1 MDASHEEL
9 LELLNKLIAQ
19 SYNVEREFKDYK
31 ALYESVI
38 EIVPQAIWVINQD
51 LSIFYRNSKAR
62 ELGVL
67 LVHIGVKTRSDSKN
81 SDFVEVLEFEKNFQL
96 ETSLGLQTFLM
107 QGEYMDGKKI
117 ITATN
122 ITEQKRNERLVSMG
136 QISAHLAHEIRNPI
150 GSISLMARTLLNRI
164 DEKNKPIIYEIQKS
178 IWRVERQIKATLLFS
193 RGVAATR
200 SRQSVLALKGEVDEI
215 ISQYSFSKDIK
226 FINKFED
233 VEFEF
238 DFDLIGIVLQNFIYN
253 AIDAIEECEEASGSI
268 EISAF
273 KQDSELI
280 FCISDS
286 GKPIADRSIL
296 FEPFVTTKLKGN
308 GLGLSLSS
316 QIIQAHNGEIIV
328 DETIHSGFT
337 KTFKIICRK

>member
-1 MDASHEEL
+1 MDTSKDEL

-38 EIVPQAIWVINQD
+38 EIVPQAIWVINED
-51 LSIFYRNSKAR
+51 SSIFYRNSKAR

-67 LVHIGVKTRSDSKN
+67 LEHIGVSLDSKKAYL
-81 SDFVEVLEFEKNFQL
+81 LERNFQM
-96 ETSLGLQTFLM
+96 ETSLGLETFLM
-107 QGEYMDGKKI
+107 QGEYLDGKKI

-122 ITEQKRNERLVSMG
+122 ITQQKRNERLVAMG

-150 GSISLMARTLLNRI
+150 GSISLMASALLNRV
-164 DEKNKPIIYEIQKS
+164 DEKNKSIIYEIQKS
-178 IWRVERQIKATLLFS
+178 IFRVERQIKATLLFS

-200 SRQSVLALKGEVDEI
+200 SMQSVGRLKDEVEEI
-215 ISQYSFSKDIK
+215 ITQYSYSKEIE
-226 FINKFED
+226 FISHFDD

-253 AIDAIEECEEASGSI
+253 AIDAIEECEEAHGCV
-268 EISAF
+268 EIRAIMT
-273 KQDSELI
+273 DGALI
-280 FCISDS
+280 FHISDT
-286 GKPIADRSIL
+286 GKPIVDKATL

-308 GLGLSLSS
+308 GLGLTLSS
-316 QIIQAHNGEIIV
+316 QIIQAHNGEILV
-328 DETIHSGFT
+328 DECVHGRFT
-337 KTFKIICRK
+337 KTFRIICRK